1 MIKSI
6 HIDIENLPVH
16 YILELDYE
24 WTDSIG
30 NKYIEIYIVELF
42 GKKMLKNT
50 SWIATF
56 NLNIVL
62 TEVKKFKRIYL
73 MAAKSKIKCF
83 ECIKGNGY
91 MIFVEWNFSD
101 KRQKEKH
108 P

>member
-1 MIKSI
+1 MIKNV

-62 TEVKKFKRIYL
+62 TEVKKFNE
-73 MAAKSKIKCF
+73 F
-83 ECIKGNGY
+83 T
-91 MIFVEWNFSD
+91 
-101 KRQKEKH
+101 
-108 P
+108 

>member
-1 MIKSI
+1 M
-6 HIDIENLPVH
+6 
-16 YILELDYE
+16 ELDYE

-56 NLNIVL
+56 NLENMIHG
-62 TEVKKFKRIYL
+62 FFINARFYL

-83 ECIKGNGY
+83 ECIKGNGNV
-91 MIFVEWNFSD
+91 IFVEWNFSD

-108 P
+108 PEHFFECSTLKTI